1 MRTDGSHGGPEDIE
15 AARHQL
21 LELGGDPNGRVADVI
36 ARSWLRCVERL
47 DAGAKPPVEVAEHQ
61 ALEMRR
67 EAQAQLRRAAG
78 PELDAL
84 AELVYDSQ
92 SMVLLADTDGLILDA
107 VGNADFVH
115 KATRVALQPGAM
127 WSEDHRGTNAIGT
140 ALIERRAVEVL
151 GREHYLECNGILSC
165 HAAPILTTRGEPCG
179 VMDVSGDSRLSNLH
193 ALGMVRMAIQIV
205 EHRLACNAPEDCCLL
220 RFHQR
225 QELLGT
231 HREAVLVVRDG
242 NIVGANRAALQLL
255 GADWRQLLDSAPE
268 RWLEPTGKAP
278 QHQFH
283 ALDGRLIHAAAH
295 EMKRPLR
302 RPMQRE
308 TQTPHGDFVADP
320 GTAEQLGQAV
330 AVLDAGISVLISGET
345 GVGKEVFAR
354 RLHAHSRRREGPF
367 VAINCAAMPETLIE
381 SELFGYE
388 DGAFTGARR
397 KGMPGRIREA
407 DGGVLFLDE
416 IGDMPLALQAR
427 LLRVLQERS
436 VSPLGCGSSVAV
448 DFDLVC
454 ATNRDLQH
462 LVAEQRFR
470 ADLYYRIQDFKVR
483 LPALRERA
491 DRERLVRGL
500 FTHLNEGGRRLAPET
515 LQRLCTYDW
524 PGNVRQLVSTLRT
537 LLALSQPGQCIEP
550 EQLPAELR
558 SATPSAAVD
567 LPDTECDL
575 RTLGREAIE
584 RALQASDGCVSAAA
598 RQLGIHRSTLYRQ
611 LKRLGH

>member
-1 MRTDGSHGGPEDIE
+1 MRTDQPADRPADIE
-15 AARHQL
+15 AARRQL
-21 LELGGDPNGRVADVI
+21 LDLGGDPSGQVPDHI
-36 ARSWLRCVERL
+36 ARSWMRCVERL
-47 DAGAKPPVEVAEHQ
+47 DAGAHPPVEVAERP
-61 ALEMRR
+61 ALELRR
-67 EAQAQLRRAAG
+67 EARAQLRRAAG

-92 SMVLLADTDGLILDA
+92 SMVLLADTDGLILDT
-107 VGNADFVH
+107 VGNTDFVQ

-127 WSEDHRGTNAIGT
+127 WSESHRGTNAIGT
-140 ALIERRAVEVL
+140 ALVERRAVEVL

-205 EHRLACNAPEDCCLL
+205 EHRLACDTPDDCCLL

-225 QELLGT
+225 RELLGT
-231 HREAVLVVRDG
+231 HREAVLVLREG
-242 NIVGANRAALQLL
+242 RIVGANRAAVQLL
-255 GADWRQLLDSAPE
+255 QTDWHELLDSSPE
-268 RWLEPTGKAP
+268 RWLESTGTAA
-278 QHQFH
+278 QRRFH
-283 ALDGRLIHAAAH
+283 TLDGRLLHADAH
-295 EMKRPLR
+295 EAERPR
-302 RPMQRE
+302 RRH
-308 TQTPHGDFVADP
+308 TPHTTQLPRDEFVTDH
-320 GTAEQLGQAV
+320 GTTRQLEQAT

-354 RLHAHSRRREGPF
+354 RLHARSRRRDGPF

-407 DGGVLFLDE
+407 HRGVLFLDE

-436 VSPLGCGSSVAV
+436 VSPLGCGAPVAV
-448 DFDLVC
+448 DFDLIC
-454 ATNRDLQH
+454 ATNRDLQQ
-462 LVAEQRFR
+462 LVAEERFR
-470 ADLYYRIQDFKVR
+470 ADLYYRIQDFKVQ

-491 DRERLVRGL
+491 DRERLVREL
-500 FTHLNEGGRRLAPET
+500 FAHFDDGSRRLAPET

-524 PGNVRQLVSTLRT
+524 PGNLRQLVSTLRT
-537 LLALSQPGQCIEP
+537 LLALSRPDQRIEP
-550 EQLPAELR
+550 EQLPAELHA
-558 SATPSAAVD
+558 ATTGGANEAPSAD
-567 LPDTECDL
+567 CDL
-575 RTLGREAIE
+575 RSLGREAIE
-584 RALQASDGCVSAAA
+584 RALQASGGSVSAAA

-611 LKRLGH
+611 LKRLQH

>member
-1 MRTDGSHGGPEDIE
+1 MRTDQTTGRLADIE
-15 AARHQL
+15 TARRQL
-21 LELGGDPNGRVADVI
+21 LELGDDPSGQVADVI

-47 DAGAKPPVEVAEHQ
+47 DAGAQPPIEVAERPE
-61 ALEMRR
+61 LEIRR
-67 EAQAQLRRAAG
+67 EAQGQLRRAAG

-107 VGNADFVH
+107 VGNTDFVH
-115 KATRVALQPGAM
+115 KAARVALQPGAM
-127 WSEDHRGTNAIGT
+127 WSEAHRGTNAIGT

-205 EHRLACNAPEDCCLL
+205 EHRLACDAPDDCCLL
-220 RFHQR
+220 RFHR
-225 QELLGT
+225 RPELLGT
-231 HREAVLVVRDG
+231 HREAVLVLRDG

-255 GADWRQLLDSAPE
+255 QANWRELLDSPPE
-268 RWLEPTGKAP
+268 RWLEPTGKIA
-278 QHQFH
+278 QSLFH
-283 ALDGRLIHAAAH
+283 TLDGSLVHASARADA
-295 EMKRPLR
+295 PPR
-302 RPMQRE
+302 RRRVQRE
-308 TQTPHGDFVADP
+308 RPAPGEEFVADP
-320 GTAEQLGQAV
+320 GTDEQLAQAA

-354 RLHAHSRRREGPF
+354 RLHARSRRCDGPF

-436 VSPLGCGSSVAV
+436 VSPLGCGAPVAV

-454 ATNRDLQH
+454 ATNRDLQQ
-462 LVAEQRFR
+462 LVAAERFR
-470 ADLYYRIQDFKVR
+470 ADLYYRIQDFKVQ
-483 LPALRERA
+483 LPALRERM
-491 DRERLVRGL
+491 DRERLIREL
-500 FTHLNEGGRRLAPET
+500 FAHFDTGRRRLAPAT
-515 LQRLCTYDW
+515 LQRLCAYAW
-524 PGNVRQLVSTLRT
+524 PGNLRQLVSTLRT
-537 LLALSQPGQCIEP
+537 LLALTPPGQTIES
-550 EQLPAELR
+550 EQLPAELQ
-558 SATPSAAVD
+558 ATASGGALEMQTAD
-567 LPDTECDL
+567 CDL